1 MFLVTF
7 KLALINALYQVNFAV
22 SIRQLQIY
30 LTLQHH
36 YDGVSTYY
44 LPNNTNEKCMLHY
57 SPTIDW
63 NASGKNNI
71 AQKDKVFHY
80 GFFQQMWPNTQET
93 ADLVTQEILHGKL
106 HFFELLLKI

>member
-36 YDGVSTYY
+36 YDGVSTYC
-44 LPNNTNEKCMLHY
+44 LPNNTNENVTLLSY
-57 SPTIDW
+57 
-63 NASGKNNI
+63 NRLERLGKK
-71 AQKDKVFHY
+71 QHCSKR
-80 GFFQQMWPNTQET
+80 
-93 ADLVTQEILHGKL
+93 
-106 HFFELLLKI
+106 

>member
-1 MFLVTF
+1 MFLVMF

-80 GFFQQMWPNTQET
+80 GFFQQM
-93 ADLVTQEILHGKL
+93 
-106 HFFELLLKI
+106 